1 MNTDRADALLAWFGP
16 RQRDLPWRR
25 TRDPWQICVAE
36 VMLQQTQVSRVVA
49 KWLVFLERFPDVYA
63 CAQAPLSEVLVL
75 WQGLGYPRR
84 ARNLHLLA
92 RQVVE
97 HHDGQ
102 IPSELGALLALPGIG
117 NYTAR
122 ALLAFAFE
130 HDAAVVDTNAA
141 RVLARWHGRPMTAKQ
156 VQLAA
161 DDALP
166 LGSSW
171 AWNQAMLDLG
181 ATLCRP
187 GTAHCGQCPVAHWC
201 SWRGHSETADPAV
214 GSAGVS
220 KAQAR
225 FAGSDRELR
234 GKVMRMVTQHG
245 WARSELHRQ
254 LAIDDVERVDRIVDG
269 LQAEGLV
276 AQTEGVV
283 HLPH

>member
-1 MNTDRADALLAWFGP
+1 
-16 RQRDLPWRR
+16 
-25 TRDPWQICVAE
+25 
-36 VMLQQTQVSRVVA
+36 
-49 KWLVFLERFPDVYA
+49 
-63 CAQAPLSEVLVL
+63 
-75 WQGLGYPRR
+75 
-84 ARNLHLLA
+84 
-92 RQVVE
+92 VVE
-97 HHDGQ
+97 RHGGQ
-102 IPSELGALLALPGIG
+102 IPSDLATLLALPGIG

-141 RVLARWHGRPMTAKQ
+141 RVLARWHGQPMTAKQ

-166 LGSSW
+166 IGSSW

-187 GTAHCGQCPVAHWC
+187 GTAHCDECPVTRWC
-201 SWRGHSETADPAV
+201 AWQGHTELVDPAV

-220 KAQAR
+220 KSQAR

-234 GKVMRMVTQHG
+234 GKVMRLVTQHG
-245 WARSELHRQ
+245 RARSELHRQ
-254 LAIDDVERVDRIVDG
+254 LAIDDVKRVERIVDG
-269 LQAEGLV
+269 LLAEGLV